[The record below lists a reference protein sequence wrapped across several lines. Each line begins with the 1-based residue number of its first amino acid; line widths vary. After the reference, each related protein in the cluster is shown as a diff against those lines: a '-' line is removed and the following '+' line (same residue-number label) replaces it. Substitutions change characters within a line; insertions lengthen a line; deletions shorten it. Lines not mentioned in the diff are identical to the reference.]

1 MERRNSIGNRLP
13 GHSGVPAAVGNQDT
27 YGKLPNNDNVP
38 IEPTEDVLGTEP
50 EVPVHL
56 RTDTVNREDV
66 DEVLV
71 EQAGNKLN
79 GLTPIGSMPLAWP
92 SPPSLKD
99 LPKGLVGA
107 VGGFLTGGGIMGG
120 TLAADPAAGA
130 GTTVLLTLFAAI
142 VIGGGG
148 FLIERGCRSDI

>member
-1 MERRNSIGNRLP
+1 MERRNSIGNGFP
-13 GHSGVPAAVGNQDT
+13 GHPGIPTAIDKVT
-27 YGKLPNNDNVP
+27 YGKAPNNDNVP

-56 RTDTVNREDV
+56 VNREDV
-66 DEVLV
+66 DEDLV
-71 EQAGNKLN
+71 EQAGKKLN

-92 SPPSLKD
+92 SLPSLKD

-148 FLIERGCRSDI
+148 FLIERGCRSDT

>member
-13 GHSGVPAAVGNQDT
+13 GHSGVPTAVGNQDT
-27 YGKLPNNDNVP
+27 YGKVPNNDKVLN
-38 IEPTEDVLGTEP
+38 EPTEDVLGTEP
-50 EVPVHL
+50 EAPVRL
-56 RTDTVNREDV
+56 ETDTVDREDV
-66 DEVLV
+66 DGNVV
-71 EQAGNKLN
+71 EQAGKKLN
-79 GLTPIGSMPLAWP
+79 GLTPIGSMPLALP
-92 SPPSLKD
+92 SLPSLKD

-120 TLAADPAAGA
+120 TLSADSAADP

-148 FLIERGCRSDI
+148 FLIERGCRSDT